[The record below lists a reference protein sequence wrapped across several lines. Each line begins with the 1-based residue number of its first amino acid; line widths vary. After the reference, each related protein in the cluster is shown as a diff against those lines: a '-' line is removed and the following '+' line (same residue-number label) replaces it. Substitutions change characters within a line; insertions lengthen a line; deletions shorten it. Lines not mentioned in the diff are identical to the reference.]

1 MKIESIIS
9 RVILWF
15 ISSIIYIFTTYGAY
29 RFFYEYSHLR
39 NIWLLLWVICIMLC
53 GVAVIWFIHYVYN
66 YFHELKEQAK
76 KKSLEVSEKKV
87 EWTKEISEKELAPK
101 KKEKKTIVIEESL
114 QRKKD
119 KKIQKKYQEILIE
132 YKKTMSVREYRKFE
146 EDTRYDILLYDAL
159 MVSRDKEGK
168 LLSKL
173 ESEKWELYITTLKK
187 ILE

>member
-1 MKIESIIS
+1 MKSEKIIAGATLG
-9 RVILWF
+9 IL
-15 ISSIIYIFTTYGAY
+15 SSAIYIYTTYKAY

-39 NIWLLLWVICIMLC
+39 NMWLVLGVIGIMLC
-53 GVAVIWFIHYVYN
+53 GVGAIWFLFYEYN
-66 YFHELKEQAK
+66 YFR
-76 KKSLEVSEKKV
+76 SLRTKNKTEAQKTPKDEEKKTIV
-87 EWTKEISEKELAPK
+87 IEEETVK

-132 YKKTMSVREYRKFE
+132 YKKTMPVREYKKFE

-173 ESEKWELYITTLKK
+173 ESEKGELYITTLKK